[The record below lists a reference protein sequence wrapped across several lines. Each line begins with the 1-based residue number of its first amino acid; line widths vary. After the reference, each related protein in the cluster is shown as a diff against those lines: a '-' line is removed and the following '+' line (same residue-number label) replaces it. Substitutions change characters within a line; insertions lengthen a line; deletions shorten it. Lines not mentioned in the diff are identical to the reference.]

1 MVGDADRDTVSVHVG
16 RTVGVHCLRLSSFDI
31 DIHETSL
38 GLALANILSMTLSMM
53 VVIVVIVAL
62 MIVVGMIVE
71 LMIIV
76 GMRRR

>member
-1 MVGDADRDTVSVHVG
+1 ML
-16 RTVGVHCLRLSSFDI
+16 VGVSTRTPPTPMRVVTGPNSM
-31 DIHETSL
+31 
-38 GLALANILSMTLSMM
+38 ASMTLSMM